1 VQRAAARTKKDVR
14 SISAEA
20 MTALINY
27 RWPGNVRELEHAI
40 ERAVIVSRGASISV
54 RELPPQVT
62 QKSGLQLPD
71 DSLDLEVH
79 ERMLIKRALERYRG
93 NRRQAARALN
103 ISTVTLW
110 RKMKDLDLDENAPRR
125 RAPSATARSARAR

>member
-1 VQRAAARTKKDVR
+1 VKKDVQ
-14 SISAEA
+14 SVSADA

-40 ERAVIVSRGASISV
+40 ERAVIVARGPSIRP
-54 RELPPQVT
+54 RELPPEISQRRPAP
-62 QKSGLQLPD
+62 LPD
-71 DSLDLEVH
+71 DTLDLQANE
-79 ERMLIKRALERYRG
+79 RALVRRALDRYHG

-110 RKMKDLDLDENAPRR
+110 RKMKEFGFSD
-125 RAPSATARSARAR
+125 